1 MKNCDKC
8 TYEGRCGLDKKIMQ
22 TNSYIEELFYK
33 KCMEKNVRNK
43 LLLEW
48 IDSKTIYMSY
58 TDFTK
63 SDMGNYSRHDATH
76 SIAILNAIESVLG
89 KEKINELNATD
100 LWMLLHCAYGHDF
113 GMPYSYTELLEFWKE
128 LENPDS
134 EFSKF
139 YRDTIT
145 SEDPD
150 LKKAAT
156 FIRKLQNILQSD
168 KKESFSEKIDTTWA
182 ARVYRY
188 VSYITAEFVRKNHA
202 RRSMEAM

>member
-8 TYEGRCGLDKKIMQ
+8 TYEGCCGLDKKIMQ
-22 TNSYIEELFYK
+22 TNSYIEELFYR

-89 KEKINELNATD
+89 KEKIKECYYSVAFTEKGAQHVMNLHNGWQEKIEHFNEY
-100 LWMLLHCAYGHDF
+100 AY
-113 GMPYSYTELLEFWKE
+113 MEIEKM
-128 LENPDS
+128 
-134 EFSKF
+134 
-139 YRDTIT
+139 DTID
-145 SEDPD
+145 SMPVS
-150 LKKAAT
+150 L
-156 FIRKLQNILQSD
+156 D
-168 KKESFSEKIDTTWA
+168 KNGN
-182 ARVYRY
+182 
-188 VSYITAEFVRKNHA
+188 FVNKN
-202 RRSMEAM
+202 